1 VATQDQ
7 HVKGEYGSLYTGQFA
22 CVTNITDGQQKRL

>member
-1 VATQDQ
+1 VAAQDQ
-7 HVKGEYGSLYTGQFA
+7 HVGGECGSIHTGQFA

>member
-7 HVKGEYGSLYTGQFA
+7 HVERFGSLYTGQFA
-22 CVTNITDGQQKRL
+22 CVINITDGQQKRL